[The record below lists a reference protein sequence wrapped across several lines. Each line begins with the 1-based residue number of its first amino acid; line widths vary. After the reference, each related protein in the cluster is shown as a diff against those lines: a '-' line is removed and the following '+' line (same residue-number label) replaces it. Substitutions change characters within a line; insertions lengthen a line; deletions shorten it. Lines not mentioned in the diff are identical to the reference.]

1 MWMYELAIIEYLSEQ
16 EKLIGEQENFM
27 MPYYEKVMNQLKRS
41 RKKQGQKFWNQTV
54 ETQCKNYL
62 KDWVAN
68 FEIVDYLEKIS

>member
-27 MPYYEKVMNQLKRS
+27 MPYFEKVMNQLKRS
-41 RKKQGQKFWNQTV
+41 RKKQGKKFWNQTV
-54 ETQCKNYL
+54 ESQRKNYL

-68 FEIVDYLEKIS
+68 FGIVDCLKKIS